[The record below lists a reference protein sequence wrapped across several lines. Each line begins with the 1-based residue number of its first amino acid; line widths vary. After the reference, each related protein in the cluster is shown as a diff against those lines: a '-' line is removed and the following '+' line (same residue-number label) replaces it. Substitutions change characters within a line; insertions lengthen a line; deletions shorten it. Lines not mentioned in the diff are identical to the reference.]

1 VGGCGA
7 LRSIDVPPEQDEIYW
22 SYHHAMASRTAW
34 AIHTGARGGQLPR
47 APDDRRTAM
56 STDLRHLVSL
66 GCRVL
71 GAADQGD
78 LIWGHV
84 SARDP
89 EGRGI
94 WMKASGLG
102 FEEVGPDDVLLVS
115 WDGEVLAGDGRRHAE
130 YPIHTEVMRAR
141 SDVGAVIHTHS
152 PAAVALGA
160 LGVPLRPI
168 SHEAN
173 LFVPPDLARYTRTA
187 DLILTAELGE
197 SVAAA
202 LGDRNACMLVNHG
215 VVVAAADVPTATVTA
230 YLLDRACRMQLT
242 AMAAGGW
249 ATWSAPEESLSKRG
263 HCYSDAMLQGA
274 WEYLVRRLG

>member
-1 VGGCGA
+1 MT
-7 LRSIDVPPEQDEIYW
+7 D
-22 SYHHAMASRTAW
+22 
-34 AIHTGARGGQLPR
+34 
-47 APDDRRTAM
+47 
-56 STDLRHLVSL
+56 DLRRLVSL

-102 FEEVGPDDVLLVS
+102 FEEVGPEDVILVS
-115 WDGEVLAGDGRRHAE
+115 WDGEVLAGAGRRHAE
-130 YPIHTEVMRAR
+130 FPIHTEVMRAR
-141 SDVGAVIHTHS
+141 SDVGSVIHTHS

-173 LFVPPDLARYTRTA
+173 LFVPPDIARFTGTGDLVLTA
-187 DLILTAELGE
+187 DLGRA
-197 SVAAA
+197 VAAA
-202 LGDRNACMLVNHG
+202 LGDRNACLLVNHG
-215 VVVAAADVPTATVTA
+215 IVVAASDVQTATVTA

-249 ATWSAPEESLSKRG
+249 ATWSSPQESLAKRE
-263 HCYSDAMLQGA
+263 HCYPDPLLQGA
-274 WEYLVRRLG
+274 WEYLVRRLERS

>member
-1 VGGCGA
+1 MSV
-7 LRSIDVPPEQDEIYW
+7 DVRQ
-22 SYHHAMASRTAW
+22 
-34 AIHTGARGGQLPR
+34 
-47 APDDRRTAM
+47 
-56 STDLRHLVSL
+56 LVSL

-89 EGRGI
+89 HGRGV
-94 WMKASGLG
+94 WMKAAGFG
-102 FEEVGPDDVLLVS
+102 FEEVGPDQVLLVS
-115 WDGEVLAGDGRRHAE
+115 WDGEVLSGDGRRHAE

-141 SDVGAVIHTHS
+141 VDVGSVIHTHS

-160 LGVPLRPI
+160 LGVPLRPV

-173 LFVPPDLARYTRTA
+173 LFVPPDIARFTETG
-187 DLILTAELGE
+187 DLVLSTELGHG
-197 SVAAA
+197 VAAA
-202 LGDRNACMLVNHG
+202 LGARNACLLVNHG
-215 VVVAAADVPTATVTA
+215 VVVVGPDVQTATVTA

-249 ATWSAPEESLSKRG
+249 AGWSSPQESLAKRE
-263 HCYSDAMLQGA
+263 HCYPDPLLHGA
-274 WEYLVRRLG
+274 WDYLVRRLDRAG

>member
-1 VGGCGA
+1 
-7 LRSIDVPPEQDEIYW
+7 LSE
-22 SYHHAMASRTAW
+22 
-34 AIHTGARGGQLPR
+34 
-47 APDDRRTAM
+47 
-56 STDLRHLVSL
+56 DLRQLVSL

-89 EGRGI
+89 EGRGV

-102 FEEVGPDDVLLVS
+102 FEEVGPSDVVLVS
-115 WDGEVLAGDGRRHAE
+115 EDGEVLAGNGRRHAE
-130 YPIHTEVMRAR
+130 YPIHTEVMKAR
-141 SDVGAVIHTHS
+141 PDVGSVIHTHS

-173 LFVPPDLARYTRTA
+173 LFVPPDLARFTGTA
-187 DLILTAELGE
+187 DLILTAELGRQ
-197 SVAAA
+197 VAAA

-215 VVVAAADVPTATVTA
+215 IVVAAADVPTATVTA

-242 AMAAGGW
+242 AMAAGPL
-249 ATWSAPEESLSKRG
+249 ASWSAPEESLSKRE
-263 HCYSDAMLQGA
+263 HCYSEPMLRGA
-274 WEYLVRRLG
+274 WDYLIRRLDHA

>member
-1 VGGCGA
+1 MT
-7 LRSIDVPPEQDEIYW
+7 E
-22 SYHHAMASRTAW
+22 
-34 AIHTGARGGQLPR
+34 
-47 APDDRRTAM
+47 
-56 STDLRHLVSL
+56 DLRQLVSL

-89 EGRGI
+89 EGRGV

-102 FEEVGPDDVLLVS
+102 FEEIGPADVVLVS

-130 YPIHTEVMRAR
+130 YPIHTEVMRGR
-141 SDVGAVIHTHS
+141 PDVGSVIHTHS

-173 LFVPPDLARYTRTA
+173 LFVPPDLARFTGTA
-187 DLILTAELGE
+187 DLILTAELGQL
-197 SVAAA
+197 VAAA

-215 VVVAAADVPTATVTA
+215 IVVAAPDVPTATVTA

-242 AMAAGGW
+242 AMAAGPL
-249 ATWSAPEESLSKRG
+249 ATWSAPDESLAKRE
-263 HCYSDAMLQGA
+263 HCYSEPMLRGA
-274 WEYLVRRLG
+274 WDYLVRRLDRA

>member
-1 VGGCGA
+1 
-7 LRSIDVPPEQDEIYW
+7 
-22 SYHHAMASRTAW
+22 
-34 AIHTGARGGQLPR
+34 
-47 APDDRRTAM
+47 M
-56 STDLRHLVSL
+56 SAELCHLVSL

-78 LIWGHV
+78 LIWGHL

-89 EGRGI
+89 EGRGV

-102 FEEVGPDDVLLVS
+102 FEEVGPGEVLLVS
-115 WDGEVLAGDGRRHAE
+115 WDGEVLSGAGRRHAE

-141 SDVGAVIHTHS
+141 ADVGSVVHTHS

-160 LGVPLRPI
+160 LGVPLRAI

-173 LFVPPDLARYTRTA
+173 LFVPPDLARFTGTG
-187 DLILTAELGE
+187 DLILTASLGAD
-197 SVAAA
+197 VAAA

-215 VVVAAADVPTATVTA
+215 IVVAAPDVPTATVTA

-249 ATWSAPEESLSKRG
+249 ATWSSPQESLAKRE
-263 HCYSDAMLQGA
+263 HCYPDPLLEGA
-274 WEYLVRRLG
+274 WEYLVRRLEP